1 MEWIAGRSVT
11 KAMMRISLPH
21 TVQRSGKTS

>member
-1 MEWIAGRSVT
+1 MQWIAGRSVT

-21 TVQRSGKTS
+21 RAQRKGKTS